1 MSLKAIH
8 VIVILASIVLAFG
21 FGAWS
26 LKGYFDGEPR
36 SYIWYGAGSL
46 LLGLVL
52 IVYLRSVLKKLKDVS
67 YL

>member
-8 VIVILASIVLAFG
+8 IVFIVASIVLAFG

-26 LKGYFDGEPR
+26 LKGYFDGAPR
-36 SYIWYGAGSL
+36 SYIWYGVGSL
-46 LLGLVL
+46 VVGLGL